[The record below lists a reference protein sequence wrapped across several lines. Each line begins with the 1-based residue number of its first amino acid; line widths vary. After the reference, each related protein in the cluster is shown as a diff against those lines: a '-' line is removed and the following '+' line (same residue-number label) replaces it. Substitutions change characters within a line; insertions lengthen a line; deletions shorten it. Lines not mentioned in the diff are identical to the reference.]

1 MIPNPVAAPLA
12 RRLARRAFVA
22 KAANAFEVVR
32 LKLTA
37 LYERLSDR
45 AARALLAEVLARL
58 ADAPDEAAALDL
70 LRGLDLAALAGAA
83 IPAADLADLDEA
95 LYLAGAVEGTGKRLK
110 FSLGPPDYRAL
121 NLIGRQ
127 NYFWLLEHYSETVQ
141 HGFDG
146 LLNQAYAEGWSRDRL
161 AEALRAHFQD
171 LKPASR
177 AYFNGLADHS
187 ARKLREIG
195 RVAGY
200 ERAGITHVKVKAI
213 LDRRTSQI
221 CRCLNGRIIPV
232 ATLAA
237 QKERILNAK
246 GKDELKRAAP
256 WLTDLTAA
264 SDLPEKYGLPP
275 YHYRCRTITVAYF
288 PELSEAGKKVRWSDD
303 AGKTVQ
309 DKILVGHVDQKL
321 ERELLLSEQ
330 GLDHANNRIRHPISR
345 QKLEA
350 ALRSITH
357 KGAATGQNGREDE
370 LVTLS
375 QNGVVLVFRNNLV
388 YTAFVPTRDPWQYFK
403 DQVKTP
409 IKKGDDDEQ
418 ERSD

>member
-1 MIPNPVAAPLA
+1 MRIDATLT

-22 KAANAFEVVR
+22 KAANAFEAVR

-45 AARALLAEVLARL
+45 AARALLAEVIARL
-58 ADAPDEAAALDL
+58 ADAPDEAATLDL

-83 IPAADLADLDEA
+83 LPAAALNDLNEA
-95 LYLAGAVEGTGKRLK
+95 LYLAGAVEGTGQRLK

-121 NLIGRQ
+121 DLIGQQ
-127 NYFWLLEHYSETVQ
+127 NYFWLMEHYSGEVQ
-141 HGFDG
+141 QGFDG
-146 LLNQAYAEGWSRDRL
+146 LLNQAYAEGWSRVRL

-177 AYFNGLADHS
+177 SYFNGLADHS
-187 ARKLREIG
+187 ARKLRELG

-213 LDRRTSQI
+213 LDQRTSTI
-221 CRCLNGRIIPV
+221 CRALNGRILPV

-246 GKDELKRAAP
+246 GKEELKRAAP
-256 WLTDLTAA
+256 WLKDLTAA
-264 SDLPEKYGLPP
+264 SDLPENYGLPP

-288 PELSEAGKKVRWSDD
+288 PELSEAGKKVQWADD

-309 DKILVGHVDQKL
+309 DKILFGHVDEKL
-321 ERELLLSEQ
+321 GRELLLSER
-330 GLDHANNRIRHPISR
+330 GLGHAARTAIHQVSR
-345 QKLEA
+345 AKIEA

-357 KGAATGQNGREDE
+357 KGENVNPNAREGE

-375 QNGVVLVFRNNLV
+375 QNGVVLVFRHNLV
-388 YTAFVPTRDPWQYFK
+388 YTAYVPTRDPWKYFK
-403 DQVKTP
+403 DQVKQP
-409 IKKGDDDEQ
+409 IKKGDDDGTEGG
-418 ERSD
+418 D